1 MSPSLSQDMRE
12 MVLQHLN
19 VFSERPGR
27 TTTASHE
34 IRTVP
39 GARVRLRP
47 YRIPEARRAA
57 IRAGVASM
65 LQMGVIEESH
75 SIWSSPVVLVPK
87 QDGTF
92 RFCNDFCK
100 LNKVSAFDAYPMPRV
115 DELIERLGPDRFIS
129 TLDLTKG
136 YWQVP
141 LTQQAREKTAFAVAV
156 PGPCIY
162 TTSEPSWEHSGP
174 PASQPTQR
182 SAA

>member
-57 IRAGVASM
+57 IRAEVASM
-65 LQMGVIEESH
+65 LQMDGPRGV
-75 SIWSSPVVLVPK
+75 PQGLVVLVPK
-87 QDGTF
+87 PDGTL
-92 RFCNDFCK
+92 RFCNDFRK
-100 LNKVSAFDAYPMPRV
+100 LNEVSAFDAYPMTRIV
-115 DELIERLGPDRFIS
+115 
-129 TLDLTKG
+129 
-136 YWQVP
+136 
-141 LTQQAREKTAFAVAV
+141 
-156 PGPCIY
+156 
-162 TTSEPSWEHSGP
+162 
-174 PASQPTQR
+174 
-182 SAA
+182 